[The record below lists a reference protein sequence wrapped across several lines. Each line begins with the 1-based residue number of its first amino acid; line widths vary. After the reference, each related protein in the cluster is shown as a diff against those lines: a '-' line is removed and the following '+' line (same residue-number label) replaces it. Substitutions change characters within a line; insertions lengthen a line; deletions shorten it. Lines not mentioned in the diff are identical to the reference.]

1 MDNKENVVIGTEQ
14 VKEAYQIL
22 QEYKQGKLTIDER
35 ATENQEWWRLR
46 HCGYD
51 QGTNIAAKIDEQ
63 PVSAW
68 LFNSIINKHA
78 DIMDNFPKPNILPRE
93 ADDETEA
100 QMLSKIVP
108 VIFEQND
115 YEATYSQKG
124 YDLIIEGG
132 CATSVL
138 WDSSKNNGM
147 GDIAIS
153 NADVHN
159 LFWEPGKTDIQE
171 SANFFSVKLQDV
183 DSLKAQFPEVAER
196 LSAYNA
202 GTTAEYIH
210 DDNINTE
217 NDVEVID
224 WYYKK
229 TVIHELTGED
239 GRAVLTIPKTVLHYC
254 KFACDEVLFASEN
267 DPQYEDGYYA
277 HELYPYV
284 ITPLFPIK
292 DSAWGFGFLDVMKSP
307 QKYIDRLDQA
317 ILRGALIAANPRYW
331 AKKNADIDMEKFTDL
346 NNQIVEVA
354 SGDLGEAVKPMDV
367 PNIPAFVGN
376 HRESKIEELKE
387 TSGNRDFSQGSTQSG
402 VTAASAIA
410 ALQEAGSKLARDVN
424 KIGYR
429 SYRDETYLVVE
440 LVRQFYTEPR
450 TFRVDDENGA
460 YDFEQYQSTGKAAV
474 FDIKI
479 TAEKQSPFSRAAQN
493 ETAKEMYGLGWFNPQ
508 MAEQSLIAID
518 MMEFEG
524 KDKVKQQIRENS
536 MMMQQM
542 QAMMQVIA
550 QTDAMFPELQLAARA
565 GLAEPQMGAPAPQG
579 GGEKMQGTAE
589 ERAARK
595 ETDTALTAKARMKAA
610 KQAQV

>member
-1 MDNKENVVIGTEQ
+1 MDNIVIGNEQ

-22 QEYKQGKLTIDER
+22 QEYKQGKQTIDER

-46 HCGYD
+46 HCAYD
-51 QGTNIAAKIDEQ
+51 NGTNEAAALDEK

-68 LFNSIINKHA
+68 LFNSVINKHA
-78 DIMDNFPKPNILPRE
+78 DIMDNYPKPNILPRE
-93 ADDETEA
+93 ANDEDEA
-100 QMLSKIVP
+100 KMLSKIVP

-115 YEATYSQKG
+115 YESVYSQKG
-124 YDLIIEGG
+124 YDLNIEGG

-147 GDIAIS
+147 GDIAIK

-159 LFWEPGKTDIQE
+159 LFWEPGKTDIQD
-171 SANFFSVKLQDV
+171 SANFFSVKLQDA
-183 DSLKAQFPEVAER
+183 DSLKSQFPEKAE
-196 LSAYNA
+196 LISAYDA
-202 GTTAEYIH
+202 GTTTKYIH

-229 TVIHELTGED
+229 TIMQDIVAED
-239 GRAVLTIPKTVLHYC
+239 GTVEMSVPKTILHYC

-267 DPQYEDGYYA
+267 LPEYADGYYN
-277 HELYPYV
+277 HGMYPYV
-284 ITPLFPIK
+284 ITPLFPVK
-292 DSAWGFGFLDVMKSP
+292 DSAWGFGFVDVMKSP

-317 ILRGALIAANPRYW
+317 ILRGALLASNPRYW
-331 AKKNADIDMEKFTDL
+331 AKKNADINKEQFLDL

-354 SGDLGEAVKPMDV
+354 SGDLGDAVRPMDM
-367 PNIPAFVGN
+367 PNIPAFVVN
-376 HRESKIEELKE
+376 HKESKIEELKE

-424 KIGYR
+424 KICYR

-440 LVRQFYTEPR
+440 LVRQFYTDPR
-450 TFRVDDENGA
+450 TFRVDDENGEYA
-460 YDFEQYQSTGKAAV
+460 FEEYTSPGKAAV

-493 ETAKEMYGLGWFNPQ
+493 ETAKEMYQLGWFNPQ

-524 KDKVKQQIRENS
+524 KDKVKQQIQDNS
-536 MMMQQM
+536 MLMQQM
-542 QAMMQVIA
+542 QAMMQVIMQA
-550 QTDAMFPELQLAARA
+550 DAMMPELQLAARA
-565 GLAEPQMGAPAPQG
+565 GLAPQQPMQAPQPQG
-579 GGEKMQGTAE
+579 GGEKPQGTAE
-589 ERAARK
+589 ERAARH
-595 ETDTALTAKARMKAA
+595 ESDTTLTAKARQRAA
-610 KQAQV
+610 EQARV

>member
-1 MDNKENVVIGTEQ
+1 MEIIIGNEQ

-22 QEYKQGKLTIDER
+22 QEYKRGKQTIDER

-46 HCGYD
+46 HCNYD
-51 QGTNIAAKIDEQ
+51 NGTNIAAKLDEQ

-93 ADDETEA
+93 GNDEKEA

-108 VIFEQND
+108 VVFEQND
-115 YEATYSQKG
+115 YEKVYSQKG

-132 CATSVL
+132 TATSVL
-138 WDSSKNNGM
+138 WDSSKNNGR
-147 GDIAIS
+147 GDISIK

-183 DSLKAQFPEVAER
+183 DSLKSQFPEKAEL
-196 LSAYNA
+196 LSTYDS

-229 TVIHELTGED
+229 TIMQDIFDEEGN
-239 GRAVLTIPKTVLHYC
+239 AVLSIPKTILHYC

-267 DPQYEDGYYA
+267 LPEYVNGYYN
-277 HELYPYV
+277 HGKYPYV

-292 DSAWGFGFLDVMKSP
+292 DSAWGFSFLDVMKSP

-317 ILRGALIAANPRYW
+317 ILRGAMLAANPRYW
-331 AKKNADIDMEKFTDL
+331 AKKNADIDMEKFTNL

-354 SGDLGEAVKPMDV
+354 GGDLGEAVRLMDV
-367 PNIPAFVGN
+367 PNIPAFVVT
-376 HRESKIEELKE
+376 HKESKIEELKE

-424 KIGYR
+424 KICYR
-429 SYRDETYLVVE
+429 SYRDETYLAVE
-440 LVRQFYTEPR
+440 LIRQFYTEPR
-450 TFRVDDENGA
+450 EFRVDDENGS
-460 YDFEQYQSTGKAAV
+460 YTFEQYVATDKSAV

-493 ETAKEMYGLGWFNPQ
+493 ETAKEMYNLGWFNPQ

-524 KDKVKQQIRENS
+524 KDKIKQQIKDNS
-536 MMMQQM
+536 ALMQQV
-542 QAMMQVIA
+542 QAMMQVISEA
-550 QTDAMFPELQLAARA
+550 DMMFPELQLAARA
-565 GLAEPQMGAPAPQG
+565 GLAQPQMGAPAPQG
-579 GGEKMQGTAE
+579 GGEQPKGTAE

-595 ETDTALTAKARMKAA
+595 DSDTTLTVKARMNAA
-610 KQAQV
+610 KMAQV

>member
-1 MDNKENVVIGTEQ
+1 MENIVIDNEQ
-14 VKEAYQIL
+14 IKEAYQIL
-22 QEYKQGKLTIDER
+22 QEYKQGKQTIDER

-51 QGTNIAAKIDEQ
+51 NGTNTAAKLDEQ

-93 ADDETEA
+93 GDDEEEA
-100 QMLSKIVP
+100 LMLSKIVP

-115 YEATYSQKG
+115 YEKVYSQKG

-132 CATSVL
+132 TATSVL

-147 GDIAIS
+147 GDISIK

-159 LFWEPGKTDIQE
+159 LFWEPGKTDIQD
-171 SANFFSVKLQDV
+171 SSNFFAVKLQDV
-183 DSLKAQFPEVAER
+183 DSLKKQFPEKAEL
-196 LSAYNA
+196 LSAYDS
-202 GTTAEYIH
+202 GTTAKYIH

-229 TVIHELTGED
+229 TIMQEIRDEVGNV
-239 GRAVLTIPKTVLHYC
+239 ALTIPKTILHYC
-254 KFACDEVLFASEN
+254 KFARDEVLFASEN
-267 DPQYEDGYYA
+267 MPEYENGYYN
-277 HELYPYV
+277 HGKYPYV

-292 DSAWGFGFLDVMKSP
+292 DSAWGFSFLDVMKSP

-317 ILRGALIAANPRYW
+317 ILRGALMAANPRYW
-331 AKKNADIDMEKFTDL
+331 AKKNADIDMEKFIDL

-354 SGDLGEAVKPMDV
+354 GGDLGEAVRLMDV
-367 PNIPAFVGN
+367 PNIPAFVVT
-376 HRESKIEELKE
+376 HKESKIEELKE

-424 KIGYR
+424 KICYR
-429 SYRDETYLVVE
+429 SYRDETYLAVE
-440 LVRQFYTEPR
+440 LIRQFYTEPR

-460 YDFEQYQSTGKAAV
+460 YTFEQYSASGKSSV

-493 ETAKEMYGLGWFNPQ
+493 ETAKEMYNLGWFNPQ

-524 KDKVKQQIRENS
+524 KDKIKQQIKDNS
-536 MMMQQM
+536 ALMQQV
-542 QAMMQVIA
+542 QAMMQVISEA
-550 QTDAMFPELQLAARA
+550 DMMFPELQLAARA

-579 GGEKMQGTAE
+579 GGEQPKGTAE

-595 ETDTALTAKARMKAA
+595 DSDTTLTAKARMNAA
-610 KQAQV
+610 KMAQV

>member
-1 MDNKENVVIGTEQ
+1 MDNIVIGNEQ

-22 QEYKQGKLTIDER
+22 QEYKQGKQTIDER

-46 HCGYD
+46 HCNYD
-51 QGTNIAAKIDEQ
+51 KGTNESAALDEK

-68 LFNSIINKHA
+68 LFNSVINKHA
-78 DIMDNFPKPNILPRE
+78 DIMDNYPKPNILPR
-93 ADDETEA
+93 AGDDEDEA

-115 YEATYSQKG
+115 YEEVYSQKG

-132 CATSVL
+132 CATSIL

-147 GDIAIS
+147 GDIAIK

-159 LFWEPGKTDIQE
+159 LFWQPGKENIQE

-183 DSLKAQFPEVAER
+183 DSLKSQFPEVAER
-196 LSAYNA
+196 ISAYNS

-229 TVIHELTGED
+229 TIMQDIVDEEGNVALS
-239 GRAVLTIPKTVLHYC
+239 IPKTILHYC

-267 DPQYEDGYYA
+267 HPEYANGYYN
-277 HELYPYV
+277 HGMYPYV
-284 ITPLFPIK
+284 IRPLFPIK
-292 DSAWGFGFLDVMKSP
+292 DSAWGFGFIDVMKSP

-317 ILRGALIAANPRYW
+317 ILRGALIASNPRYW
-331 AKKNADIDMEKFTDL
+331 AKKNADIDMTKFTDL

-354 SGDLGEAVKPMDV
+354 SGDLGEAVRPMEM
-367 PNIPAFVGN
+367 PNIPAFVVN
-376 HRESKIEELKE
+376 QRDSKIEELKE

-450 TFRVDDENGA
+450 EFRVDDENGK
-460 YDFEQYQSTGKAAV
+460 YSFEQYTSTGKSAV

-508 MAEQSLIAID
+508 MAEQALVSID

-524 KDKVKQQIRENS
+524 KDKIKQQIKDNS
-536 MMMQQM
+536 LLMQQV
-542 QAMMQVIA
+542 QAMMQVIMQA
-550 QTDAMFPELQLAARA
+550 DAMFPDLQLAAKA
-565 GLAEPQMGAPAPQG
+565 GLAEPQQMAPAPQG
-579 GGEKMQGTAE
+579 GGEQPQGTAE

-595 ETDTALTAKARMKAA
+595 ETDTTLTAKARMKAA
-610 KQAQV
+610 QQASV

>member
-1 MDNKENVVIGTEQ
+1 MDNIVIGNEQ

-22 QEYKQGKLTIDER
+22 QKYKQGKQTIDER
-35 ATENQEWWRLR
+35 ATQNQEWWRLR
-46 HCGYD
+46 HSAYD
-51 QGTNIAAKIDEQ
+51 NGTNTAAALDEK

-68 LFNSIINKHA
+68 LFNSVINKHA

-93 ADDETEA
+93 GDDEEEA
-100 QMLSKIVP
+100 EMLSKIVP

-115 YEATYSQKG
+115 YEEVYSQKG

-147 GDIAIS
+147 GDIAIK

-159 LFWEPGKTDIQE
+159 LFWEPGKTNIQD

-183 DSLKAQFPEVAER
+183 DSLKSQFPELADR
-196 LSAYNA
+196 ISAYNS

-229 TVIHELTGED
+229 TIMQDIVAED
-239 GRAVLTIPKTVLHYC
+239 GTVALSIPKTILHYC

-267 DPQYEDGYYA
+267 HPEYANGYYN
-277 HELYPYV
+277 HGMYPYV

-292 DSAWGFGFLDVMKSP
+292 DSAWGFGFIDVMKSP

-317 ILRGALIAANPRYW
+317 ILRGALISANPRYW
-331 AKKNADIDMEKFTDL
+331 VRKNADIDVSKFTDL
-346 NNQIVEVA
+346 NNQLIEVA
-354 SGDLGEAVKPMDV
+354 SSDLGESVKLVDV
-367 PNIPAFVGN
+367 PNIPAFVVA

-387 TSGNRDFSQGSTQSG
+387 TSGNRDFSQGSTQAG

-440 LVRQFYTEPR
+440 LIRQFYTEPR
-450 TFRVDDENGA
+450 EFRVDDENGK
-460 YDFEQYQSTGKAAV
+460 YTFEQYTATGKSAV

-524 KDKVKQQIRENS
+524 KDKVKQQIQDNS
-536 MMMQQM
+536 MLMQQF
-542 QAMMQVIA
+542 QAMMQVIM
-550 QTDAMFPELQLAARA
+550 QTDAIMPELQLAARA
-565 GLAEPQMGAPAPQG
+565 GLAEPQPMAPVPQG
-579 GGEKMQGTAE
+579 GGERPQGTAE
-589 ERAARK
+589 ERVARK
-595 ETDTALTAKARMKAA
+595 DTDTTLTAKARMKAA
-610 KQAQV
+610 QQASV